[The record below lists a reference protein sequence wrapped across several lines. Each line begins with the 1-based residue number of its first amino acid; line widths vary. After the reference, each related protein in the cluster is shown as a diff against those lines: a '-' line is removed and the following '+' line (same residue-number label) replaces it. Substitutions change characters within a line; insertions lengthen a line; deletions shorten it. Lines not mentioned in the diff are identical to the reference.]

1 MARRSSFTAQSNFQP
16 ERGAMSERAATL
28 QTTNLWVIALGAV
41 VALLA
46 LAIATGTI
54 TISQRYISQMMIGVS
69 VAAILVIAAVG
80 LAIIFG
86 VAGVINM
93 AHGQFI
99 MGGAYTAAVVGQL
112 GGNTF
117 VAIPVAFAVVA
128 LLGLIVERGIIQWI
142 YDRPLETLLATWGV
156 GIILEVLIKA
166 IFGPELYYVGAP
178 KVLDGG
184 LRLIGRLPY
193 PYYRLFLIGM
203 AILMLAVTYYLI
215 YRTDFGLKVRAVRRN
230 RAMAGCL
237 GINTARIDMLIFMF
251 GSGLAGIAGAVLA
264 PIKSVST
271 TMGFSYAVD
280 SYMVIV
286 LGGVG
291 NLLGVPTGSFLIGE
305 GETLIATG
313 TNSVIGKLLV
323 FVFIVIAIRIVPR
336 GIFGYQ
342 ERR

>member
-1 MARRSSFTAQSNFQP
+1 M
-16 ERGAMSERAATL
+16 
-28 QTTNLWVIALGAV
+28 V
-41 VALLA
+41 
-46 LAIATGTI
+46 
-54 TISQRYISQMMIGVS
+54 
-69 VAAILVIAAVG
+69 
-80 LAIIFG
+80 
-86 VAGVINM
+86 
-93 AHGQFI
+93 
-99 MGGAYTAAVVGQL
+99 GAYTAAVVGQL

-117 VAIPVAFAVVA
+117 IAIPVAFAVVA
-128 LLGLIVERGIIQWI
+128 LLGLLVERGIIQWI

-156 GIILEVLIKA
+156 GIILEVLMKV

-193 PYYRLFLIGM
+193 PYYRLFLIAV
-203 AILMLAVTYYLI
+203 AIVMVAVTFWII

-230 RAMAGCL
+230 RAMSGCL
-237 GINTARIDMLIFMF
+237 GIDTAKIDMLIFMY

-271 TMGFSYAVD
+271 TMGFSYAVG

-305 GETLIATG
+305 GETLLAYKY
-313 TNSVIGKLLV
+313 NSVIGQLLV
-323 FVFIVIAIRIVPR
+323 FVAIVIAIRVFPR

>member
-1 MARRSSFTAQSNFQP
+1 
-16 ERGAMSERAATL
+16 MS
-28 QTTNLWVIALGAV
+28 QAL
-41 VALLA
+41 
-46 LAIATGTI
+46 
-54 TISQRYISQMMIGVS
+54 ISQIMIGIS
-69 VAAILVIAAVG
+69 VAAILAIAAIG
-80 LAIIFG
+80 LAVIFG

-99 MGGAYTAAVVGQL
+99 MVGAYTAAVVGQL

-117 VAIPVAFAVVA
+117 IAIPVAFIVVA

-156 GIILEVLIKA
+156 GIILEVLMKV

-178 KVLDGG
+178 KILDGG

-193 PYYRLFLIGM
+193 PYYRMFLIAL
-203 AILMLAVTYYLI
+203 AILMLALTFYI
-215 YRTDFGLKVRAVRRN
+215 IFRTNFGLKVRAVRRN
-230 RAMAGCL
+230 RAMSGCL
-237 GINTARIDMLIFMF
+237 GIDTARIDMLIFMY

-271 TMGFSYAVD
+271 TMGFSYAVG

-291 NLLGVPTGSFLIGE
+291 NLLGVPTGAFLIGE
-305 GETLIATG
+305 GETLLAYKY
-313 TNSVIGKLLV
+313 NSVIGQLLV
-323 FVFIVIAIRIVPR
+323 FVAIVIAIRVFPR
-336 GIFGYQ
+336 GIFGYH